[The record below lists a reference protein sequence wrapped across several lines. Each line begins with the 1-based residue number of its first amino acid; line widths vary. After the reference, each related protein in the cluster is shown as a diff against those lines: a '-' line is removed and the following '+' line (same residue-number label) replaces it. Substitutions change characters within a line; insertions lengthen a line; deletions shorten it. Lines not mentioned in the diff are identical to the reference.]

1 MPHLDFLTLYIVIFL
16 ISLTMTVVWA
26 GFAWTY
32 RPHGAARHWLAACV
46 LSLVGG
52 VVLSIQGNE
61 GSLAPAIV
69 GNVVIIF
76 GFSQFWIGLR
86 RFRDMEGGQFRAVGF
101 TVLAALAMV
110 AMHDNDRGRAMVYSA
125 GQATVML
132 VCVVHLLRYRIP
144 GIGTAIALTAFVV
157 AMLGQIMV
165 LGSNWAVLSGALD
178 FAFYYS
184 LASYALLCTIFSA
197 TVWNLGFAM
206 MTIDKLVQ
214 NLSLLSQ
221 TDELTGLANRRAFNA
236 GLEAARRRSEATGL
250 CHCVILADLND
261 FKVLNDRFGHGAG
274 DAALRAFGGLLR
286 ACAGENAV
294 VARVGGDEFCILLP
308 EATIDQAGEVA
319 GAIRARL
326 GATPVDLPGARRVIL
341 SASIGVAAQTE
352 ARSTG
357 MDLLSLADRRLYAD
371 KARHKSA
378 RPDAADRKLVL
389 VS

>member
-26 GFAWTY
+26 GFAYTY
-32 RPHGAARHWLAACV
+32 RPHSAARHWLAACV

-61 GSLAPAIV
+61 GSLVPAIV
-69 GNVVIIF
+69 GNVIIIF

-86 RFRDMEGGQFRAVGF
+86 RFRNMEGGQLRAVGL

-132 VCVVHLLRYRIP
+132 VCIVHLLRNRIP
-144 GIGTAIALTAFVV
+144 GIGTAIALTAFAV
-157 AMLGQIMV
+157 AMLGQLMV
-165 LGSNWAVLSGALD
+165 VGSNWAVLSGALD
-178 FAFYYS
+178 FAVYYS

-214 NLSLLSQ
+214 NLSRLSQ

-236 GLEAARRRSEATGL
+236 GLEATRRKSEATGL

-261 FKVLNDRFGHGAG
+261 FKALNDRFGHGAG
-274 DAALRAFGGLLR
+274 DRALGAFGGLLR
-286 ACAGENAV
+286 ACAGDNAV
-294 VARVGGDEFCILLP
+294 VARLGGDEFCILLP
-308 EATIDQAGEVA
+308 ETTIDQAGEIA
-319 GAIRARL
+319 AAIRARIA
-326 GATPVDLPGARRVIL
+326 ATPVDLPGAGRVAL
-341 SASIGVAAQTE
+341 SASIGVAAETE
-352 ARSTG
+352 ASSAG
-357 MDLLSLADRRLYAD
+357 VDLLSLADRRLYAD

-378 RPDAADRKLVL
+378 RPDTADRKLVL

>member
-26 GFAWTY
+26 GFAYTY
-32 RPHGAARHWLAACV
+32 RPHSAARHWLAACV

-61 GSLAPAIV
+61 GSLVPAIV
-69 GNVVIIF
+69 GNVIIIF

-86 RFRDMEGGQFRAVGF
+86 RFRNMTGGQLRAIGL
-101 TVLAALAMV
+101 TVVAALAMI

-132 VCVVHLLRYRIP
+132 VCIVHLMRNRTP
-144 GIGTAIALTAFVV
+144 GIGTAIALTAFAV
-157 AMLGQIMV
+157 AMFGQLMV
-165 LGSNWAVLSGALD
+165 LASNWAVLSGALD

-184 LASYALLCTIFSA
+184 LASYALLCTIFSG

-214 NLSLLSQ
+214 NLSKLSQ

-236 GLEAARRRSEATGL
+236 GLEATRHRSETTGL
-250 CHCVILADLND
+250 CYCLILADLND
-261 FKVLNDRFGHGAG
+261 FKTLNDRFGHGAG
-274 DAALRAFGGLLR
+274 DRALGAFGGLLR

-294 VARVGGDEFCILLP
+294 VARLGGDEFCILLP
-308 EATIDQAGEVA
+308 ETTIDQAGEIA
-319 GAIRARL
+319 GTIRARL
-326 GATPVDLPGARRVIL
+326 GATPINLPGAGRVTL
-341 SASIGVAAQTE
+341 SASIGVAAETE

-357 MDLLSLADRRLYAD
+357 IDLLSLADRRLYAD
-371 KARHKSA
+371 KAKHKSA
-378 RPDAADRKLVL
+378 KPDTADRKLVL